1 MKGDKFEQLIQEYH
15 ANVELWKH
23 DDNLRQQRN
32 STFLSMNTIML
43 VALGTFLN
51 ISPNI
56 TNAAISGLLISLF
69 GLPICFMWNT
79 VQERNSEYIRF
90 RRFMLRSLE
99 TQLTSVSTFTKQWK
113 ALNKHE
119 SVQFEGITDVFV
131 TKRTSKISSTFVEGK
146 LPIVV
151 IIFWSLVLVFSITF
165 LFLLSIGKI

>member
-1 MKGDKFEQLIQEYH
+1 MKDEKFEQLIQEYQ

-51 ISPNI
+51 IAPNI
-56 TNAAISGLLISLF
+56 TNAAISGFLISLF

-99 TQLTSVSTFTKQWK
+99 KK
-113 ALNKHE
+113 
-119 SVQFEGITDVFV
+119 
-131 TKRTSKISSTFVEGK
+131 
-146 LPIVV
+146 
-151 IIFWSLVLVFSITF
+151 
-165 LFLLSIGKI
+165 

>member
-1 MKGDKFEQLIQEYH
+1 MKDGKFEQLIQEYQ

-51 ISPNI
+51 IAPNI
-56 TNAAISGLLISLF
+56 TNAAISGFLISLF
-69 GLPICFMWNT
+69 GLPICLMWNT

-99 TQLTSVSTFTKQWK
+99 TQLTSLSTFTKQWN
-113 ALNKHE
+113 ALNKFE
-119 SVQFEGITDVFV
+119 SVQFEGLKDTF
-131 TKRTSKISSTFVEGK
+131 TAKRGSRISSTFVEGK
-146 LPIVV
+146 LPLVV
-151 IIFWSLVLVFSITF
+151 IIFWSFVFILSTI
-165 LFLLSIGKI
+165 FLLLLSTGKI